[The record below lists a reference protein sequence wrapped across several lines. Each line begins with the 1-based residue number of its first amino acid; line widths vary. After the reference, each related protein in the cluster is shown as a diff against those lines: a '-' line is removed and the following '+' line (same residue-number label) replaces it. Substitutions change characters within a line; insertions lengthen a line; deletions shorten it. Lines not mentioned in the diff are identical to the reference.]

1 MENEIKCPKCK
12 GNSIVQGT
20 KGFSIG
26 KAVAGGLIAGPV
38 GLLAGTHK
46 SKDIRFTCLDCGHK
60 FSVDDVLRMR
70 EAEKAIQQA
79 SIEIHE
85 YQNKEYDN
93 LTPEEREQL
102 EAENERDNR
111 QKKIIWRL
119 VWILVLVYSVGMAVF
134 AFYKSR

>member
-1 MENEIKCPKCK
+1 MENEITCPKCK
-12 GNSIVQGT
+12 GHSIVQST

-26 KAVAGGLIAGPV
+26 KAVAGGLIVGPV

-60 FSVDDVLRMR
+60 FSVDDIVRMK
-70 EAEKAIQQA
+70 EAEKPIRQA
-79 SIEIHE
+79 PIEIHE
-85 YQNKEYDN
+85 YRNEELDN

-102 EAENERDNR
+102 EAEKEKDDRR
-111 QKKIIWRL
+111 KKIIWRI
-119 VWILVLVYSVGMAVF
+119 VWILVFIYCVGMAAF